1 MPVTITPSPSV
12 TNRSQCCTGCARPS
26 AACMERKSKNLSI
39 GLLNNMPDG
48 ALESTEQQFFSLLNA
63 ASEGLSIS
71 LSFYCLPEIPRGISA
86 QNHINQHYKSA
97 ESLWNAELDGLIVTG
112 KEPNASHLSNEPFWP
127 SFVSVVEWARE
138 NTCSTVW
145 SCLAAHAAVL
155 HMDGVERVRSSR
167 KHSGILDC
175 TRAADHAITA
185 NLPTRFRVPHSRW
198 NGLQESDLTCS
209 GYQVLTRTDGAGVDC
224 FVKQEQSLFLFFQGH
239 PEYQMDTLLLEY
251 RRDVARYLRGE
262 TGAYPNIP
270 EGYFDHPILHELSE
284 VQREASA
291 RPHEQTFARLGM
303 LLSTA
308 GVEDGW
314 RTTATTLYRNWLR
327 YISSEKKAHMQKENA
342 QVVMPPDI
350 LPQEVLQPAL
360 LDPAMLMAR

>member
-1 MPVTITPSPSV
+1 MPVMMTPSHSG
-12 TNRSQCCTGCARPS
+12 TDRSQCCTGCARPS
-26 AACMERKSKNLSI
+26 VACVERKSKNLSI

-48 ALESTEQQFFSLLNA
+48 ALESTERQFMSLLNA
-63 ASEGLSIS
+63 ASDELSIS
-71 LSFYCLPEIPRGISA
+71 LSCYRFPEIPRGAST
-86 QNHINQHYKSA
+86 QNHIDRYYKSV
-97 ESLWNAELDGLIVTG
+97 ESLWTTELDGLIVTG
-112 KEPNASHLSNEPFWP
+112 KEPNASHLSGEPFWP

-155 HMDGVERVRSSR
+155 HMDGIERVRSNQ

-175 TRAADHAITA
+175 VRTTDHTITA

-198 NGLQESDLTCS
+198 NGLQESDLTGS
-209 GYQVLTRTDGAGVDC
+209 GYQVLTRTGGAGVDC

-239 PEYQMDTLLLEY
+239 PEYQLDTLLLEY

-262 TGAYPNIP
+262 TAVYPNVP
-270 EGYFDHPILHELSE
+270 QGYFDHKTLHELSE
-284 VQREASA
+284 VQRGAA
-291 RPHEQTFARLGM
+291 DRPYEETFARLEV

-314 RTTATTLYRNWLR
+314 HATAITLYRNWLR
-327 YISSEKKAHMQKENA
+327 YIAAEKKTRMQKKNA
-342 QVVMPPDI
+342 QAAIPPDV
-350 LPQEVLQPAL
+350 LPQQVLQPAL
-360 LDPAMLMAR
+360 LDPAVLMAR